1 MNSYR
6 PVIMIGNGVRGNPE
20 LVEHLQSLGIPCLY
34 TWMYADACDEN
45 HPTYCG
51 RPGIFG
57 IRASNLIQQ
66 KATHLYCFG
75 ARLDGEQVAYDYDRF
90 APNAEKHIYD
100 VDTTEWQKFPKDWK
114 MYLWNLTGDG
124 LKAKY
129 GTRKPDIIKG
139 NPDWLAWCKA
149 LYSHFRPELEGCNQL
164 ADMSLPEAIKRNA
177 RYVDPFYLMTLLHD
191 HSRPDDVF
199 ALGSSGNAPTVFFQ
213 SYKVKAGQRISNV
226 CTIGSMG
233 ADIPM
238 ALGASLANPG
248 KRVICVTGDGGFQMN
263 AQELEVIRRLHLP
276 ITFFVLNN
284 NGYNS
289 IRVAQK
295 ARFGRVTGADPSS
308 GLTLPRI
315 EDIAHAYGMMYL
327 PLRGADLPGFARC
340 FDAAPMVVEVFVD
353 PDWQQLPR
361 VMASTVNGQLRT
373 DDMQNMFPYLPE
385 DELKEI
391 MEA

>member
-1 MNSYR
+1 MNNYR
-6 PVIMIGNGVRGNPE
+6 PALLLGNGIRNNPA
-20 LVEHLQSLGIPCLY
+20 LIEHLLSLGIPTMT
-34 TWMYADACDEN
+34 TWMACDLLPEAS
-45 HPTYCG
+45 PVFVG

-57 IRASNLIQQ
+57 SRAANVCQQ
-66 KATHLYCFG
+66 KASHLYCFG
-75 ARLDGEQVAYDYDRF
+75 ARLDGEQVAYDYNRF
-90 APNAEKHIYD
+90 APNAKIHIYD
-100 VDTTEWQKFPKDWK
+100 VDMAEFRKFPASPYCHYMMW
-114 MYLWNLTGDG
+114 
-124 LKAKY
+124 
-129 GTRKPDIIKG
+129 PDLDDMPIPDPG
-139 NPDWLAWCKA
+139 PSDWLSWCRA
-149 LYSHFRPELEGCNQL
+149 LYARFRPELDGCDDN
-164 ADMSLPEAIKRNA
+164 PK
-177 RYVDPFYLMTLLHD
+177 YVNPFYLMTLLHD

-295 ARFGRVTGADPSS
+295 ARFGRVTGADPAT

-315 EDIAHAYGMMYL
+315 EDMSHAYGMMYMS
-327 PLRGADLPGFARC
+327 LRGKDLPHFARC

-373 DDMQNMFPYLPE
+373 DNMENMYPYLPE

>member
-1 MNSYR
+1 VNYR
-6 PVIMIGNGVRGNPE
+6 PCILIGNGVRGNPE
-20 LVEHLQSLGIPCLY
+20 LVKHLQSLGIPCLY
-34 TWMYADACDEN
+34 SWMACDLGVETDG
-45 HPTYCG
+45 TYCG
-51 RPGIFG
+51 RNGIFG
-57 IRASNLIQQ
+57 ARSSNIIQQ
-66 KATHLYCFG
+66 KATHLFCFG
-75 ARLDGEQVAYDYDRF
+75 ARLDGEQVAYDYNRF
-90 APNAEKHIYD
+90 APNAKIHIYD
-100 VDTTEWQKFPKDWK
+100 VDMAEFRKFPASPYCHYMMW
-114 MYLWNLTGDG
+114 
-124 LKAKY
+124 
-129 GTRKPDIIKG
+129 PDLDDMPIPDPG
-139 NPDWLAWCKA
+139 PSDWLSWCRA
-149 LYSHFRPELEGCNQL
+149 LYARFRPELDGCDDN
-164 ADMSLPEAIKRNA
+164 PK
-177 RYVDPFYLMTLLHD
+177 YVNPFYLMTLLHD

-248 KRVICVTGDGGFQMN
+248 KRIICVTGDGGFQMN

-295 ARFGRVTGADPSS
+295 ARFGRVTGADPAT

-315 EDIAHAYGMMYL
+315 EDMSHAYGMMYMS
-327 PLRGADLPGFARC
+327 LRGKDLPHFARC

-373 DDMQNMFPYLPE
+373 DNMENMYPYLPE

>member
-1 MNSYR
+1 MNNYR
-6 PVIMIGNGVRGNPE
+6 PVIMIGQGARGNPE
-20 LVEHLQSLGIPCLY
+20 LVKHLQSLGIPCLY
-34 TWMYADACDEN
+34 TWMFVDACDEN
-45 HPTYCG
+45 HSTYCG

-57 IRASNLIQQ
+57 QRAANLIQQ

-90 APNAEKHIYD
+90 APNAEIHVLDIDDAEY
-100 VDTTEWQKFPKDWK
+100 QKFPTRYKLHKAYIHIDFEKDSS
-114 MYLWNLTGDG
+114 
-124 LKAKY
+124 
-129 GTRKPDIIKG
+129 
-139 NPDWLAWCKA
+139 DWLAWCRA
-149 LYSHFRPELEGCNQL
+149 LYARFRPELDGCN
-164 ADMSLPEAIKRNA
+164 DHPK
-177 RYVDPFYLMTLLHD
+177 YVNPFYLTTLLHE

-238 ALGASLANPG
+238 AMGAAFANPG
-248 KRVICVTGDGGFQMN
+248 KRIICVTGDGGFQMN
-263 AQELEVIRRLHLP
+263 AQELETIRRYHLP

-308 GLTLPRI
+308 GLTLPNLEAI
-315 EDIAHAYGMMYL
+315 THAYGLMYM
-327 PLRGADLPGFARC
+327 PLRGSDLPNFARC

-361 VMASTVNGQLRT
+361 VMASTVNGVLRT
-373 DDMQNMFPYLPE
+373 DNMERMSPYLPE

>member
-1 MNSYR
+1 MSNYR
-6 PVIMIGNGVRGNPE
+6 PVILLGAGVRGNPE
-20 LVEHLQSLGIPCLY
+20 LIEHLQSLGIPCLY
-34 TWMYADACDEN
+34 TWMLVDACDEK

-57 IRASNLIQQ
+57 QRAANIIQQ

-90 APNAEKHIYD
+90 ASNATKYIYEID
-100 VDTTEWQKFPKDWK
+100 RAEWQKFPDDWRVSNVIHPDNTPAIDP
-114 MYLWNLTGDG
+114 YPSGD
-124 LKAKY
+124 
-129 GTRKPDIIKG
+129 
-139 NPDWLAWCKA
+139 DWLAWCKS
-149 LYSHFRPELEGCNQL
+149 LYRRFRPELDGCDDN
-164 ADMSLPEAIKRNA
+164 PKF
-177 RYVDPFYLMTLLHD
+177 VDPFYLMTLLHD

-213 SYKVKAGQRISNV
+213 SYKVKAGQRVSNV

-238 ALGASLANPG
+238 ALGAALATG
-248 KRVICVTGDGGFQMN
+248 RRTICVTGDGGFQMN
-263 AQELEVIRRLHLP
+263 AQELETIRRLHLP

-308 GLTLPRI
+308 GLTLPRL
-315 EDIAHAYGMMYL
+315 EEIAHAYGMMYMS
-327 PLRGADLPGFARC
+327 LRGKDLPNFARC
-340 FDAAPMVVEVFVD
+340 FTAAPMVVEVFVD
-353 PDWQQLPR
+353 PEWQQLPR
-361 VMASTVNGQLRT
+361 VMAATVGGQLRT
-373 DDMQNMFPYLPE
+373 DDMQDMSPKLSA

-391 MEA
+391 MEW

>member
-1 MNSYR
+1 MNYR
-6 PVIMIGNGVRGNPE
+6 PVILLGAGVRGNPE
-20 LVEHLQSLGIPCLY
+20 LVEHLCSLNIPVLL
-34 TWMYADACDEN
+34 TWMSADAIPED
-45 HPTYCG
+45 HTAYCG

-57 IRASNLIQQ
+57 QRAANIIQQ

-90 APNAEKHIYD
+90 ASKAQIFVYD
-100 VDTTEWQKFPKDWK
+100 VDRTEAQKFPPRYRFSDCLDSSMIPSEPDEGWLTRCKD
-114 MYLWNLTGDG
+114 
-124 LKAKY
+124 
-129 GTRKPDIIKG
+129 
-139 NPDWLAWCKA
+139 
-149 LYSHFRPELEGCNQL
+149 LYHRLHYRDF
-164 ADMSLPEAIKRNA
+164 EAIVEYSLK
-177 RYVDPFYLMTLLHD
+177 YVDPFHFIFLLHEY
-191 HSRPDDVF
+191 SLSSDVF
-199 ALGSSGNAPTVFFQ
+199 AIGSSGNAPTVFFQ

-248 KRVICVTGDGGFQMN
+248 KRVICVTGDGGFHMN

-276 ITFFVLNN
+276 ITFFVFNN

-308 GLTLPRI
+308 GLTLPEIEAIAQAYRI
-315 EDIAHAYGMMYL
+315 AYK
-327 PLRGADLPGFARC
+327 PLRGADLGTFGEC
-340 FDAAPMVVEVFVD
+340 FTDAPMIVEVFVD
-353 PDWQQLPR
+353 PEWQQLPR

-373 DDMQNMFPYLPE
+373 DDMENMYPYLPE
-385 DELKEI
+385 DELRRI
-391 MEA
+391 MEW

>member
-1 MNSYR
+1 MKTSK
-6 PVIMIGNGVRGNPE
+6 PVILLGNGARGNRP
-20 LVEHLQSLGIPCLY
+20 LIDFLCSQNIPVL
-34 TWMYADACDEN
+34 TAWMGADLIAEDN
-45 HPTYCG
+45 PAYCG

-57 IRASNLIQQ
+57 QRAANIIQQ
-66 KATHLYCFG
+66 KATELYCYG
-75 ARLDGEQVAYDYDRF
+75 ARLDGEQVAYAYDRF
-90 APNAEKHIYD
+90 APKALKFIHD
-100 VDTTEWQKFPKDWK
+100 VDLKELDKFPSEW
-114 MYLWNLTGDG
+114 LTC
-124 LKAKY
+124 
-129 GTRKPDIIKG
+129 PDINNVSLLKG
-139 NPDWLAWCKA
+139 DIDPSWLAWCKA
-149 LYSHFRPELEGCNQL
+149 LYARFRPELEGCNQL
-164 ADMSLPEAIKRNA
+164 ADMSLPEAIKHNA
-177 RYVDPFYLMTLLHD
+177 KYVDPFYLMTLLHD

-213 SYKVKAGQRISNV
+213 SYKIKQGQQISNV

-295 ARFGRVTGADPSS
+295 ARFGRVTGADPAT

-327 PLRGADLPGFARC
+327 PLRGSDLPHFARC

-373 DDMQNMFPYLPE
+373 DDMERMYPYLPE

>member
-1 MNSYR
+1 MNNYR
-6 PVIMIGNGVRGNPE
+6 PVILIGQGMRGNPE
-20 LVEHLQSLGIPCLY
+20 LVKHLQSLGIPCLY
-34 TWMYADACDEN
+34 TWMYIDACDEN

-57 IRASNLIQQ
+57 QRASNQIQQ

-90 APNAEKHIYD
+90 APNAEIYIYD
-100 VDTTEWQKFPKDWK
+100 IDDAELRKFP
-114 MYLWNLTGDG
+114 
-124 LKAKY
+124 
-129 GTRKPDIIKG
+129 TRYCYINDPLRFPIAHLID
-139 NPDWLAWCKA
+139 PSWLAWCRA
-149 LYSHFRPELEGCNQL
+149 LYARFRPELDGCN
-164 ADMSLPEAIKRNA
+164 DNPKFVN
-177 RYVDPFYLMTLLHD
+177 PFYLMTLLHD

-233 ADIPM
+233 ADIPT

-248 KRVICVTGDGGFQMN
+248 KRIICVTGDGGFQMN

-315 EDIAHAYGMMYL
+315 EDIAHAYGMMYMS
-327 PLRGADLPGFARC
+327 LRGKDLPNFARC

-373 DDMQNMFPYLPE
+373 DDMENMYPYLPE